1 MDRYVGLIRAAT
13 NRVLL
18 RQWHNARV
26 EPTVLRRHNFQETGV
41 KQSRR
46 DVMRISSGLAL
57 AFSAGILK
65 PSDVFGQQVPWGSDW
80 NGAVYSAKSL
90 EAFVYAMNGDTTTP
104 NTPRNVTQRGQVPGL
119 SLAKENDLIIEAPE
133 LAENGTNVPI
143 TLTSKIPNTD
153 FIALIADH
161 NPNPVCVGFNVME
174 GTEPYYSVRIK
185 VAETSAIIA
194 VARSEGKWYYALKDI
209 TVMLGGCLG

>member
-1 MDRYVGLIRAAT
+1 M
-13 NRVLL
+13 
-18 RQWHNARV
+18 
-26 EPTVLRRHNFQETGV
+26 

-57 AFSAGILK
+57 AFSAGLIK
-65 PSDVFGQQVPWGSDW
+65 PSEVFGQQSPWGSDW

-104 NTPRNVTQRGQVPGL
+104 NTPRTVTQRGKVPGL
-119 SLAKENDLIIEAPE
+119 SLAKPNDLIIEAPE
-133 LAENGTNVPI
+133 LAENGTNVPV
-143 TLTSKIPNTD
+143 TLTSNIADTD
-153 FIALIADH
+153 FMALIADH
-161 NPNPVCVGFNVME
+161 NPNPVCVGFNVIP

-194 VARSEGKWYYALKDI
+194 VARSGGKWYYSLRDI
-209 TVMLGGCLG
+209 TVMVGGCLG